1 MSTVATFTQH
11 TFRNPSHNNQRGKRK
26 GIQIGREVEL
36 SLFMDDMI
44 IYIEN
49 PKDGA
54 RKLLEF
60 IIEFG
65 EVAGY
70 KMSTQKSLM
79 FQYTNTEISQEKK
92 LRKQSHLQSHQK
104 E

>member
-11 TFRNPSHNNQRGKRK
+11 TFRNPSHNNQRRKGK

-54 RKLLEF
+54 MNLVKLQDT
-60 IIEFG
+60 
-65 EVAGY
+65 
-70 KMSTQKSLM
+70 K
-79 FQYTNTEISQEKK
+79 
-92 LRKQSHLQSHQK
+92 
-104 E
+104 